1 MTLNPVIDDI
11 YRRDRRRVF
20 STLVRLLGSFDR
32 AEEAVQD
39 AFRAAAERW
48 PTDGVPGNPVA
59 WLVSAG
65 RFRAIDLL
73 RRERRFAPWES
84 HASEVE
90 ARPDPAEPPDAA
102 DILEDDQLRLIF
114 TCCHPSLS
122 EEARIALT
130 LREVCG
136 LTTEAIARSV
146 LVKPAALAQR
156 IVRAKAK
163 IRDARIPY
171 QVPDE
176 TELPGRLASVL
187 RVIYLIFNEGYSP
200 SIGENVTNAEL
211 SQEAIR
217 CARLLRSLLPHPEAT
232 GLLALLL
239 LQESRR
245 SARED
250 DEGELVLL
258 DRQDRRLWDKA
269 LIEEGQAL
277 VETALRAGGFG
288 AYTLQAAIAAVHSEA
303 HEPGETDWPQIVGLY
318 DALLRLEPS
327 PVIALNRAVAISM
340 RDGAAAGLAIV
351 EDLLHRPDMADY
363 APGHAARA
371 ELNRRLGCSEEAR
384 AAFGEALRLTTH
396 QATQR
401 HIRRQLD
408 GLESG

>member
-1 MTLNPVIDDI
+1 VSNSAIDDI

-48 PTDGVPGNPVA
+48 PQDGVPGNPVA

-65 RFRAIDLL
+65 RFRAIDRL
-73 RRERRFAPWES
+73 RRESRFVPLDENA
-84 HASEVE
+84 AEVE
-90 ARPDPAEPPDAA
+90 ALPDPAGSTEAET
-102 DILEDDQLRLIF
+102 LEDDQLRLIF

-130 LREVCG
+130 LREACG

-146 LVKPAALAQR
+146 LTRPAALAQR

-176 TELPGRLASVL
+176 TELPARMASVL

-200 SIGENVTNAEL
+200 SSGDKVTDAEL

-217 CARLLRSLLPHPEAT
+217 LARLLKSLLPHAEVA
-232 GLLALLL
+232 GLLGLML

-245 SARED
+245 AARESGD
-250 DEGELVLL
+250 GELVLL
-258 DRQDRRLWDKA
+258 DQQDRRLWDKT

-277 VETALRAGGFG
+277 VETALRMRGFG
-288 AYTLQAAIAAVHSEA
+288 AYALQAAIAAVHAEA
-303 HEPGETDWPQIVGLY
+303 GEPGKTDWAQIVGLY
-318 DALLRLEPS
+318 DALLRIEPS
-327 PVIALNRAVAISM
+327 PVIELNRAVAVSM
-340 RDGAAAGLAIV
+340 RNGAEAGLAIV
-351 EDLLHRPDMADY
+351 DDLLGRQQLVDY
-363 APGHAARA
+363 APAHAVRA
-371 ELNRRLGCSEEAR
+371 ELCRRLGRFEEAR
-384 AAFGEALRLTTH
+384 AALTEALRLTNH
-396 QATQR
+396 QATMR
-401 HIRRQLD
+401 HLHRQLD
-408 GLESG
+408 GLPAG

>member
-1 MTLNPVIDDI
+1 VSNSAIDDI

-48 PTDGVPGNPVA
+48 PQDGVPGNPVA

-65 RFRAIDLL
+65 RFRAIDRL
-73 RRERRFAPWES
+73 RRESRFVPLDENA
-84 HASEVE
+84 AEVE
-90 ARPDPAEPPDAA
+90 ALPDPAGSTEAET
-102 DILEDDQLRLIF
+102 LEDDQLRLIF

-130 LREVCG
+130 LREACG

-146 LVKPAALAQR
+146 LTRPAALAQR

-176 TELPGRLASVL
+176 TELPARMASVL

-200 SIGENVTNAEL
+200 SSGDKVTDAEL

-217 CARLLRSLLPHPEAT
+217 LARLLKSLLPHAEVA
-232 GLLALLL
+232 GLLGLML

-245 SARED
+245 AARESGD
-250 DEGELVLL
+250 GELVLL
-258 DRQDRRLWDKA
+258 DQQDRRLWDKT

-277 VETALRAGGFG
+277 VETALRMRGFG
-288 AYTLQAAIAAVHSEA
+288 AYALQAAIAAVHAEA
-303 HEPGETDWPQIVGLY
+303 GEPGKTDWAQIVGLY
-318 DALLRLEPS
+318 DALLRIEPS
-327 PVIALNRAVAISM
+327 PVIELNRAVAVSM
-340 RDGAAAGLAIV
+340 RNGAEAGLAIV
-351 EDLLHRPDMADY
+351 DDLLGRQKLVDY
-363 APGHAARA
+363 APAHAVRA
-371 ELNRRLGCSEEAR
+371 ELCRRLGRFEEAR
-384 AAFGEALRLTTH
+384 AALTEALRLTNH
-396 QATQR
+396 QATMR
-401 HIRRQLD
+401 HLHRQLD
-408 GLESG
+408 GLPAG

>member
-1 MTLNPVIDDI
+1 
-11 YRRDRRRVF
+11 
-20 STLVRLLGSFDR
+20 
-32 AEEAVQD
+32 
-39 AFRAAAERW
+39 
-48 PTDGVPGNPVA
+48 
-59 WLVSAG
+59 
-65 RFRAIDLL
+65 
-73 RRERRFAPWES
+73 

>member
-1 MTLNPVIDDI
+1 VSNSAIDDI

-48 PTDGVPGNPVA
+48 PQDGVPGNPVA

-65 RFRAIDLL
+65 RFRAIDRL
-73 RRERRFAPWES
+73 RRESRFVPLDENA
-84 HASEVE
+84 AEVE
-90 ARPDPAEPPDAA
+90 ALPDPAGSTEAET
-102 DILEDDQLRLIF
+102 LEDDQLRLIF

-130 LREVCG
+130 LREACG

-146 LVKPAALAQR
+146 LTRPAALAQR

-176 TELPGRLASVL
+176 TELPARLASVL

-200 SIGENVTNAEL
+200 ASGDKVTDAEL

-217 CARLLRSLLPHPEAT
+217 LARLLKSLLPHAEVA
-232 GLLALLL
+232 GLLGLML

-245 SARED
+245 AARESGD
-250 DEGELVLL
+250 GELVLL
-258 DRQDRRLWDKA
+258 DQQDRRLWDKT

-277 VETALRAGGFG
+277 VETALRMRGFG
-288 AYTLQAAIAAVHSEA
+288 AYALQAAIAAVHAEA
-303 HEPGETDWPQIVGLY
+303 GEPGKTDWAQIVGLY
-318 DALLRLEPS
+318 DALLRIEPS
-327 PVIALNRAVAISM
+327 PVIELNRAVAVSM
-340 RDGAAAGLAIV
+340 RNGAEAGLAIV
-351 EDLLHRPDMADY
+351 DDLLGRQQLVDY
-363 APGHAARA
+363 APAHAVRA
-371 ELNRRLGCSEEAR
+371 ELCRRLGRFEEAR
-384 AAFGEALRLTTH
+384 AALTEALRLTNH
-396 QATQR
+396 QATMR
-401 HIRRQLD
+401 HLHRQLD
-408 GLESG
+408 GLPAG